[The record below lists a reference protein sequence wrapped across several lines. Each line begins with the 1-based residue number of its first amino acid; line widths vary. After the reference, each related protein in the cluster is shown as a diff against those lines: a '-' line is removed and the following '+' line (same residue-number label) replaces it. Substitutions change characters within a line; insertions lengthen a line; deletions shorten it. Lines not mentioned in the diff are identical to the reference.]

1 MAVNTFGVFQDYY
14 EKTILAD
21 TSPDAI
27 AWIGSI
33 QQFLLFF
40 GGLVVGRLFDA
51 HGAHVLIVPGAIII
65 VLSLMFV
72 SRESVA

>member
-1 MAVNTFGVFQDYY
+1 MFQDYY
-14 EKTILAD
+14 EKTILSD
-21 TSPDAI
+21 VSPDTI
-27 AWIGSI
+27 AWIGGI

-51 HGAHVLIVPGAIII
+51 HGIHVLVIPGSIII

-72 SRESVA
+72 SRTSPVRV